1 MTPRTSDRAS
11 DVVVIGGGAIGS
23 CVAYLLARRGASVT
37 LLDASTPGRAT
48 SASAGGLWPLG
59 ESLGLGCGVIFHAT
73 KGPASNG
80 DHAPAGPEPL
90 PRLFMDFLC
99 ASNERF
105 PALASELLALT
116 GLDIESEVGTGL
128 LYLLYDEGQQ
138 RHARAILDWLGGDR
152 GRVEA
157 WTPAQVRARDPLVT
171 GDLLGAIHFPGDN
184 QVNPMLLA
192 EALKRA
198 ALAKGAR
205 FVGEARARGLELARG
220 RIDAVLSDAGRF
232 ACGAVVNAAGA
243 WSGQIAQLAG
253 VSIPVHPVR
262 GQIVCTET
270 LKAGTLRSN
279 LSTRDCYILQ
289 KSHGEVIIGS
299 TTEHRGF
306 DTSVRYENARAL
318 AAGAVRAVPALRSA
332 TVKRIWAGLRPGT
345 PDELP
350 ILGPD
355 GRIGNLFHATGG
367 FRTGIVAA
375 PLTGELV
382 AASVVGAPPP
392 VPIEPFLAARFADR
406 PLEAGRAS

>member
-1 MTPRTSDRAS
+1 VTPARSS
-11 DVVVIGGGAIGS
+11 DVVVVGGGAIGS
-23 CVAYLLARRGASVT
+23 CVAWFLAREGASVT

-73 KGPASNG
+73 KGDAG
-80 DHAPAGPEPL
+80 GGADAHERAGPEPL
-90 PRLFMDFLC
+90 PRPFMDFLC
-99 ASNERF
+99 ASNLRF
-105 PALASELLALT
+105 PQLAHELLALT
-116 GLDIESEVGTGL
+116 GVNIESEVGTGL
-128 LYLLYDEGQQ
+128 LYLLYDEAQQ
-138 RHARAILDWLGGDR
+138 RHARAILDWLGEDR
-152 GRVEA
+152 RRVEA

-192 EALKRA
+192 EALKRG

-205 FVGEARARGLELARG
+205 FVPEARVRRLEMARG
-220 RIDAVLSDAGRF
+220 RIEAVESDAGRF

-243 WSGQIAQLAG
+243 WSGQIAELAG
-253 VSIPVHPVR
+253 VSIPIHPVR

-318 AAGAVRAVPALRSA
+318 AAGAVRAVPALRTA
-332 TVKRIWAGLRPGT
+332 TVKRVWAGLRPGT

-350 ILGPD
+350 ILGAD
-355 GRIGNLFHATGG
+355 GRVANLFHATGG
-367 FRTGIVAA
+367 FRTGIVAT
-375 PLTGELV
+375 PLTADLV
-382 AASVVGAPPP
+382 ASAVLGRQPPL
-392 VPIEPFLAARFADR
+392 PIEPFLAARFAAQPQR
-406 PLEAGRAS
+406 AASEA